1 MTSLEELLDSLEL
14 SLTSPQLR
22 SHLWRG
28 NSSPLYPVYL
38 MAVNVW
44 NNLIFGNLGKVIWA
58 TV

>member
-14 SLTSPQLR
+14 SLTSPRLR
-22 SHLWRG
+22 SQLWRG

-44 NNLIFGNLGKVIWA
+44 NNLIFGNLGKVVWP